1 MEFYIFMAIMPFVV
15 SLFFKEINKSEKQK
29 KIYCVICGIILIL
42 LLGVRSRFIGSTDT
56 LHYYNLM
63 KSAINSTSWES
74 FYMKDYVEKG
84 FQFFVWLISR
94 FFKDPQ
100 WIIAIS
106 SAIYTTCISVF
117 IYRYSKNVCLSF
129 TMYICLGLMTFSM
142 QGMRQAIAIG
152 ICLLAY
158 DFAKK
163 KKLIPFVVMVFL
175 AWCFHQTAIVFLVVY
190 PLVFIKLKPSHIMM
204 VIAGIVVAV
213 LLSDRL
219 ISSANDLFGKNY
231 KGAIDTGGFVA
242 TAIYVLIIVFSI
254 YVAKR
259 PIRNNIDTLIFFM
272 LIVGFVC
279 YIERYIG
286 VLIAERISFY
296 FVASQMILLPNAIAE
311 GRIVKKDLWLVNG
324 MVYCLCIAL
333 FIYRLQ
339 GSDLLPFEFFWQL

>member
-1 MEFYIFMAIMPFVV
+1 MGVYVFMAIMPVIV
-15 SLFFKEINKSEKQK
+15 SLFFKKLDSNKRQK

-42 LLGVRSRFIGSTDT
+42 LLGMRSRYIGSTDT
-56 LHYYNLM
+56 VNYYNMM
-63 KSAINSTSWES
+63 KNAIRSTSWKS
-74 FYMKDYVEKG
+74 YYVKDFVEKG
-84 FQFFVWLISR
+84 FQFFLWTLSR
-94 FFKDPQ
+94 VFKDPQ

-106 SAIYTTCISVF
+106 SAIYTTCILVF
-117 IYRYSKNVCLSF
+117 IYRHSKNVCLSL
-129 TMYICLGLMTFSM
+129 TMYICLGLMTFNM

-175 AWCFHQTAIVFLVVY
+175 AYCFHQTAIVFLVVY
-190 PLVFIKLKPSHIMM
+190 MLTFIKLKPLHIMT
-204 VIAGIVVAV
+204 VIAGIIIAI

-219 ISSANDLFGKNY
+219 ISSANELFGKNY
-231 KGAIDTGGFVA
+231 YGAIDSGGFVA
-242 TAIYVLIIVFSI
+242 TAIYVLIIIFSI

-259 PIRNNIDTLIFFM
+259 PISDNMDSMMFMM

-286 VLIAERISFY
+286 ALVAERISFY
-296 FVASQMILLPNAIAE
+296 FAASQMILLPNVIAE

-324 MVYCLCIAL
+324 MVYFLCIAL

>member
-1 MEFYIFMAIMPFVV
+1 MKFYIFMAIMPFVV
-15 SLFFKEINKSEKQK
+15 SLFFKDINKSEKQK
-29 KIYCVICGIILIL
+29 KIYCVICGIILVS
-42 LLGVRSRFIGSTDT
+42 LLGARSRFIGSTDT
-56 LHYYNLM
+56 VNYYNMM
-63 KSAINSTSWES
+63 KDAIRSTSWES

-84 FQFFVWLISR
+84 FQFFVWMISR
-94 FFKDPQ
+94 VFKDPQ
-100 WIIAIS
+100 WIITIS
-106 SAIYTTCISVF
+106 SAIYTTCVLVF
-117 IYRYSKNVCLSF
+117 IYRHSKNVCLSL
-129 TMYICLGLMTFSM
+129 TMYICLGLMTFNM

-163 KKLIPFVVMVFL
+163 KKLVSFVVMVFL
-175 AWCFHQTAIVFLVVY
+175 ACCFHQTAIVFFVVF
-190 PLVFIKLKPSHIMM
+190 PLVFIKLKPSHVMM
-204 VIAGIVVAV
+204 VIAGIVVVV

-231 KGAIDTGGFVA
+231 YGAIDSGGFVA

-259 PIRNNIDTLIFFM
+259 PIRDNVDSMMFMM
-272 LIVGFVC
+272 LIVAFVC

-286 VLIAERISFY
+286 ALVAERISFY
-296 FVASQMILLPNAIAE
+296 FSASQMILLPNVIAE

-339 GSDLLPFEFFWQL
+339 GSDLLPFKFFWQL

>member
-1 MEFYIFMAIMPFVV
+1 MAIMPFVV
-15 SLFFKEINKSEKQK
+15 SLFFKDINKSEKQK
-29 KIYCVICGIILIL
+29 KIYCVICGIILTL
-42 LLGVRSRFIGSTDT
+42 LLGMRSRHIGSTDT
-56 LHYYNLM
+56 NGYYDMM
-63 KSAINSTSWES
+63 KNAIRSTSWS
-74 FYMKDYVEKG
+74 SYYVKDFVEKG
-84 FQFFVWLISR
+84 FQFFLWTLSR
-94 FFKDPQ
+94 IFKDPQ
-100 WIIAIS
+100 WVIVIS
-106 SAIYTTCISVF
+106 SAIYTTCISIF
-117 IYRYSKNVCLSF
+117 ICRYSKNVCLSF
-129 TMYICLGLMTFSM
+129 TMYICLGLMTFCM
-142 QGMRQAIAIG
+142 QGMRQAIAISV
-152 ICLLAY
+152 CLLAY
-158 DFAKK
+158 NFAKK
-163 KKLIPFVVMVFL
+163 KKFVPFVAMVFL

-190 PLVFIKLKPSHIMM
+190 MLTFIKLKPLHIMT
-204 VIAGIVVAV
+204 VIAGIVIAI

-219 ISSANDLFGKNY
+219 ISGANELFGKNY
-231 KGAIDTGGFVA
+231 HGAIDSGGFVA

-254 YVAKR
+254 FVAKR